1 MDTSSPTSYM
11 RRPRLPTSSTHHSSV
26 GLSHTS
32 APAVLSPQASYYN
45 TSPSQR
51 GSGRNDIISTSSR
64 SAPSY
69 NPSEFKYAGYN
80 TSSASPS
87 SITTSSMHDA
97 VGPTDHYASAMISP
111 THIQGQGLNAPK
123 RAYRQRR
130 KDPSCDA
137 CRERKVKV
145 RWLYPIDI
153 QYTNNSKC
161 DATETS
167 SCSECI
173 TRTVKCQFTKET
185 NRRMSSI
192 K

>member
-11 RRPRLPTSSTHHSSV
+11 RHTRVPNSSTHHDTV

-45 TSPSQR
+45 TNPRQR
-51 GSGRNDIISTSSR
+51 GPARNENIGSSSR
-64 SAPSY
+64 SAPGY
-69 NPSEFKYAGYN
+69 TPSEFKYAGYN

-87 SITTSSMHDA
+87 SIAASSMHDA
-97 VGPTDHYASAMISP
+97 VGPTDHYSVAMISP
-111 THIQGQGLNAPK
+111 THIPGQGLSTPK

-145 RWLYPIDI
+145 RYHSI
-153 QYTNNSKC
+153 
-161 DATETS
+161 A
-167 SCSECI
+167 ECPAY
-173 TRTVKCQFTKET
+173 
-185 NRRMSSI
+185 
-192 K
+192 